1 MNKLIALQKVVE
13 LGSFSK
19 ATRALGYTQSAISQM
34 ILSFENE
41 LAIKLI
47 HRSRNGAKLTP
58 EGKKLFPYLT
68 QVNYRYQLFIEK
80 CNEVKGLESGVI
92 RIGTISS
99 ITCYWLPQLIKD
111 FQKKYPN
118 VQFVFHQGDYTSIEE
133 WIKIG
138 AVDFGFIAP
147 DAAREIETLPL
158 KNGEMLA
165 VLAENHP
172 LATMN
177 EIPLSLLSKEPFIL
191 LEEGHYSEP
200 LNAFQK
206 EGLEM
211 NTTLTL
217 HDDYA
222 IMTMIE
228 AGLGVSVLAELI
240 LQRMDFN
247 IIARPTLPRITRTIG
262 LGYKDRNS
270 LPIASQYFIDF
281 ILDHVDSLK

>member
-1 MNKLIALQKVVE
+1 MRITKVVE

-19 ATRALGYTQSAISQM
+19 AATALGYTQSAVSQM
-34 ILSFENE
+34 ILSLENE

-47 HRSRNGAKLTP
+47 HRSRHGARLTS
-58 EGKKLFPYLT
+58 EGKKLYPYLK
-68 QVNYRYQLFIEK
+68 QANYQYQLFIEK
-80 CNEVKGLESGVI
+80 CNEIKGLESGVI

-99 ITCYWLPQLIKD
+99 ITCYWLPQLIKE
-111 FQKKYPN
+111 FQKIYSN
-118 VQFVFHQGDYTSIEE
+118 VQFVFHQGDYSSIEE
-133 WIKIG
+133 WIKLG
-138 AVDFGFIAP
+138 TVDFGFISP
-147 DAAREIETLPL
+147 DSAQDIDTLPL
-158 KNGEMLA
+158 KSGRMLA

-172 LATMN
+172 LATMS
-177 EIPLSLLSKEPFIL
+177 EIPLSLLAREPFIL

-200 LNAFQK
+200 LIAFQK
-206 EGLEM
+206 EGLTM
-211 NTTLTL
+211 DTKLTL

-247 IIARPTLPRITRTIG
+247 ITARPTVPRITRTIG
-262 LGYKDRNS
+262 LGYKDRHS

-281 ILDHVDSLK
+281 ILKHVGSLK